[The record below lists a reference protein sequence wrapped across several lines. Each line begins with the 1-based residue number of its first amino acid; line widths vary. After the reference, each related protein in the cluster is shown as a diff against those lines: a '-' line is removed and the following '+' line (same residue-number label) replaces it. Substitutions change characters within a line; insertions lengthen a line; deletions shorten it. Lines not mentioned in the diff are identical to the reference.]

1 MEKPATGRRE
11 QNKQEKRARI
21 IAAARALFRHKGF
34 DATTTQEIAD
44 AAGIASGTLFTY
56 AATKDDLLIL
66 VFHTEMMSIVDDA
79 YAKAKE
85 QAGLL
90 DQIIAFFEVMVAYHE
105 RDIRLA
111 RALMRQLGH
120 VRSADQ
126 RALVSELMTKLLG
139 RLTRVVEASKAQGEV
154 ADSQPS
160 FLAARAMFAIYYFH
174 LGSLLNGYINRAQ
187 FDRSLRTDLDLMLR
201 GTG

>member
-1 MEKPATGRRE
+1 MVKPTTGRRE
-11 QNKQEKRARI
+11 QNKQEKRTRI
-21 IAAARALFRHKGF
+21 VAAARALFRHKGF

-44 AAGIASGTLFTY
+44 AADIASGTLFTY
-56 AATKDDLLIL
+56 APTKDDLLIL
-66 VFHTEMMSIVDDA
+66 VFHSEMMNIVDDS
-79 YAKAKE
+79 YAKAQE
-85 QAGLL
+85 QVGLL
-90 DQIIAFFEVMVAYHE
+90 DQCIAFFDVMVVYHE

-154 ADSQPS
+154 AVSQSS
-160 FLAARAMFAIYYFH
+160 FIAARAMFAIYYFH
-174 LGSLLNGYINRAQ
+174 LGSMLNGYIDRVQ
-187 FDRSLRTDLDLMLR
+187 FDSVLKTDLDLMLR
-201 GTG
+201 GVG